1 MTGPIRRSN
10 AMDRYEYPDAAGY
23 PDGTGFLDEGTATV
37 LDGDDVEPLRDIDTP
52 SADAVSEVDV
62 RRDDAH
68 RIYAATLGRRQIADL
83 RYDEVE
89 GRVVVLKTTVVAEF
103 RGRGIAEQLAAYALD
118 DIRERG
124 MHVTVYCPFV
134 TTFMKG
140 NRQFAD
146 LLDPQYP
153 GR

>member
-1 MTGPIRRSN
+1 
-10 AMDRYEYPDAAGY
+10 MDRYEYPDAAGY
-23 PDGTGFLDEGTATV
+23 PDGTGFLDEGTAAV
-37 LDGDDVEPLRDIDTP
+37 LDGTDVDPLRDIDTP
-52 SADAVSEVDV
+52 SADAGSEVDV
-62 RRDDAH
+62 HRDDAH
-68 RIYAATLGRRQIADL
+68 RVYAATLGGRQIASIH
-83 RYDEVE
+83 YDEVE
-89 GRVVVLKTTVVAEF
+89 GRVVVLKTTVVPEF

-118 DIRERG
+118 DIRARG

>member
-1 MTGPIRRSN
+1 
-10 AMDRYEYPDAAGY
+10 MDRYEYPDAAGY
-23 PDGTGFLDEGTATV
+23 PDGGGFLDEGTATV
-37 LDGDDVEPLRDIDTP
+37 LGGRDVDPLRDIDTP
-52 SADAVSEVDV
+52 SADAGSEVDV
-62 RRDDAH
+62 RRDDTH
-68 RIYAATLGRRQIADL
+68 RVYAATLSGRQIADI
-83 RYDEVE
+83 RYDEVD
-89 GRVVVLKTTVVAEF
+89 GRVIVLKTTVVPEF

-118 DIRERG
+118 DIRARG

-134 TTFMKG
+134 TTFMMG

>member
-1 MTGPIRRSN
+1 
-10 AMDRYEYPDAAGY
+10 MDRYEYPDAAGY
-23 PDGTGFLDEGTATV
+23 PDGTGFLDEGTAAV
-37 LDGDDVEPLRDIDTP
+37 LDGTDVDPLRDIDTP
-52 SADAVSEVDV
+52 SADTDSEVDV

-68 RIYAATLGRRQIADL
+68 RVYAATLAGRQIANI

-89 GRVVVLKTTVVAEF
+89 GRVVVLKTTVVPEF

-118 DIRERG
+118 DIRDRG

-134 TTFMKG
+134 TTFIKG
-140 NRQFAD
+140 NQQFAD
-146 LLDPQYP
+146 LLDAQYP